1 MYVFYVCTYICM
13 HIHQIIM
20 YGYISIYKQILRPKY
35 ACMCMHTL
43 NIKMNNTW
51 EQVSSA
57 QLRTHEIIIS
67 SADLPSQHISC
78 KQSQHLAIT
87 GTNTHS
93 IYITTPCCL

>member
-1 MYVFYVCTYICM
+1 M

-43 NIKMNNTW
+43 YIKMNSTW

-78 KQSQHLAIT
+78 KHS
-87 GTNTHS
+87 HS
-93 IYITTPCCL
+93 IWLSQEQTLTAFI